1 MFIHCPQCNL
11 DVFDAGL
18 TNDIKCKKCQFIF
31 TPGQKAKRATES
43 SSNVDDMK
51 LNRQESD
58 SGGGLPKEASD
69 EKLPSIAE
77 PLGAFKLLE

>member
-18 TNDIKCKKCQFIF
+18 TNDIKCKKCQFVF
-31 TPGQKAKRATES
+31 TPGQKPRRPSES
-43 SSNVDDMK
+43 SSNADGMI

-69 EKLPSIAE
+69 EKLPSIEE
-77 PLGAFKLLE
+77 PVEAFKVVE